1 MTAFIYCNHNE
12 QAKHTICEL
21 IASML
26 EQLVQDHPVISEQ
39 ARSLYDKHYSKS
51 TYPLLEE
58 LMEAL
63 WKEVDRYSRIFIIV
77 NALDKLQEHH
87 HIHLIQ
93 VIQSLSNT
101 VNLMVTSCLL
111 PLIETIF
118 QEEKSIHISASA
130 HDVWSYIQHCIQQ
143 EAQLTLLVGE
153 REDLQQRIVDK
164 ISRNIQ
170 GMFVYSFYHDVLF
183 VCIWHWHRFLLGK
196 LHMDILAL
204 KNNPRAVC
212 DTLDILPMEVEVAYH
227 EAMHHITIQGKII
240 RTLQKASWFGSY
252 MLTGCYPSGNC
263 NTLSQLCLVWL
274 TSILNHS
281 CQIYCWL
288 WYERALL
295 SLMDIKVLST

>member
-1 MTAFIYCNHNE
+1 MTVFIYCNHNE

-87 HIHLIQ
+87 HICLIQ

-101 VNLMVTSCLL
+101 VNLTVTSCLL

-130 HDVWSYIQHCIQQ
+130 HDV
-143 EAQLTLLVGE
+143 
-153 REDLQQRIVDK
+153 
-164 ISRNIQ
+164 
-170 GMFVYSFYHDVLF
+170 
-183 VCIWHWHRFLLGK
+183 
-196 LHMDILAL
+196 
-204 KNNPRAVC
+204 
-212 DTLDILPMEVEVAYH
+212 
-227 EAMHHITIQGKII
+227 
-240 RTLQKASWFGSY
+240 
-252 MLTGCYPSGNC
+252 
-263 NTLSQLCLVWL
+263 
-274 TSILNHS
+274 
-281 CQIYCWL
+281 
-288 WYERALL
+288 
-295 SLMDIKVLST
+295 

>member
-87 HIHLIQ
+87 HIRLIQ

-101 VNLMVTSCLL
+101 VNLTVTSCLL

-130 HDVWSYIQHCIQQ
+130 HDV
-143 EAQLTLLVGE
+143 
-153 REDLQQRIVDK
+153 
-164 ISRNIQ
+164 
-170 GMFVYSFYHDVLF
+170 
-183 VCIWHWHRFLLGK
+183 
-196 LHMDILAL
+196 
-204 KNNPRAVC
+204 
-212 DTLDILPMEVEVAYH
+212 
-227 EAMHHITIQGKII
+227 
-240 RTLQKASWFGSY
+240 
-252 MLTGCYPSGNC
+252 
-263 NTLSQLCLVWL
+263 
-274 TSILNHS
+274 
-281 CQIYCWL
+281 
-288 WYERALL
+288 
-295 SLMDIKVLST
+295 